1 MYSNSVSVCQGCGR
15 TIQKDFLYCPWCG
28 FSKVSEAKE
37 DSLDVLFNK
46 FAQLKKDSRRKQLS
60 AMEQKLDDM
69 EKELRGRRLSAR
81 WIKK

>member
-69 EKELRGRRLSAR
+69 EKELSVLELSAEMH
-81 WIKK
+81 K